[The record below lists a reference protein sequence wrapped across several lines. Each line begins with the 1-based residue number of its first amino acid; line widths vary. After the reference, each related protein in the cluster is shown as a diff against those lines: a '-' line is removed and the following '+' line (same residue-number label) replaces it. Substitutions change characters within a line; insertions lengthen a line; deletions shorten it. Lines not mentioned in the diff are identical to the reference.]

1 VIIHQ
6 HFHKFA
12 DLRRNSERATTA
24 LENCSRSLA
33 SAENCYPVDERQVIG
48 SADSLGCA
56 TAVFANFELDNL
68 LPKIPCH
75 DGIPGLMKG
84 GTANRITRVSHLGRS
99 WVVPPV
105 ISFG

>member
-1 VIIHQ
+1 MT
-6 HFHKFA
+6 A
-12 DLRRNSERATTA
+12 A

-33 SAENCYPVDERQVIG
+33 SAENGYPVDERQVIG
-48 SADSLGCA
+48 GADSFGFA

-68 LPKIPCH
+68 LPELSCH

-84 GTANRITRVSHLGRS
+84 GTANRITRVGHLGRS